1 MSQMIQLNGRELRLP
16 RPPLVMGILNATP
29 DSFSDGGESAT
40 LERALAMLAD
50 GADILDVGGESTRPG
65 ATAVTLE
72 EELRR
77 VVPLI
82 AAIKTAR
89 PDCVVSVDTYKAE
102 VARQALDA
110 GAEIVNDISAGLLE
124 PDILKVATERQ
135 AAVVLMHMRGTPR
148 TMQQAP
154 RYDNVFE
161 EVKAYLLDA
170 AARAMAAGVPRESV
184 ILDPGLG
191 FGKTLEHNLEL
202 AARTPELR
210 GLGFPLLVGHSRKTF
225 IGTLLG
231 GVPPERRQQGTIGAS
246 CALAWLGADILRVHD
261 VKGNVEALKLFQAIV
276 GRERLACGSGS

>member
-1 MSQMIQLNGRELRLP
+1 MSPMTWLKGRELRLP

-65 ATAVTLE
+65 ADAVSLE

-82 AAIKTAR
+82 AAIKAAR

-124 PDILKVATERQ
+124 PDILKVAAARQ

-161 EVKAYLLDA
+161 EVKAHLLDA
-170 AARAMAAGVPRESV
+170 AARAQAAGIPRESV

-202 AARTPELR
+202 ATRTPELR

-261 VKGNVEALKLFQAIV
+261 VKENVEALKLFQAISH
-276 GRERLACGSGS
+276 GG